1 MGIPRSSLYHRMKVT
16 LSCTLGMLISHGRL
30 TLELAKAV
38 MTVTLPPE
46 NKTNLK
52 TFSSLNAVF
61 NYNFELDLTA
71 AWYVTTFWV
80 VLGRA
85 TQKKVDYLESH

>member
-30 TLELAKAV
+30 TLELARAV

-52 TFSSLNAVF
+52 TFFFSLNAVF
-61 NYNFELDLTA
+61 NYNFELDTT
-71 AWYVTTFWV
+71 VTLYCLVCDNF
-80 VLGRA
+80 LGGFR
-85 TQKKVDYLESH
+85 QGGNSKKR